1 MLHSLKN
8 LRDYAIR
15 AVDGP
20 VGHVVD
26 LYFDDQTWI
35 VRYFVVETGTWLAG
49 RKVLISPL
57 ALNHPPGH
65 DNKTLP
71 VAITRAQVND
81 SPDIDTQQPVS
92 RQREADLLTYYN
104 FPYYW
109 DNAGLWGGAPYAS
122 ITLAGAGTASDDTF
136 ADADADDH
144 HLRSVQAIIDYHVQA
159 NDGDVGHVC
168 DVLVDEH
175 SWAVRYVIVDTRNWW
190 HGHQVLIA
198 PEWISDV
205 SCPYRTVSVDLT
217 RRAVKAAPGYDSSAP
232 PVDGAHDTGLYTAH
246 GPIDR
251 NTERRRPPL

>member
-1 MLHSLKN
+1 MLHNLKD
-8 LRDYAIR
+8 LQDYAIR
-15 AVDGP
+15 AVDGTI
-20 VGHVVD
+20 GHLVD

-57 ALNHPPGH
+57 ALSHPPGR
-65 DNKTLP
+65 NKTLP
-71 VAITRAQVND
+71 VAITRAQVKD
-81 SPDIDTQQPVS
+81 SPDIDTQKPVS
-92 RQREADLLTYYN
+92 RQHEAGLLTYYN

-109 DNAGLWGGAPYAS
+109 DNAGLWGGAPHAG
-122 ITLAGAGTASDDTF
+122 ITLAGAGAELDDSSVGS
-136 ADADADDH
+136 DADDH
-144 HLRSVQAIIDYHVQA
+144 HLRSVQAINDYHVQA

-168 DVLVDEH
+168 DVLVDEL

-198 PEWISDV
+198 PEWIADV
-205 SCPYRTVSVDLT
+205 SWPDRTVSVDLT

-232 PVDGAHDTGLYTAH
+232 PVDGAHDTGLYSAH

-251 NTERRRPPL
+251 NADGRRPPL